1 MWDPDQYIRYADLR
15 LRPAIDLL
23 TRIDL
28 QSPRR
33 IVDLGCGVGN
43 VTQMIAKRWPRAE
56 LTGVDSSREMLAR
69 ARELPDEIEWVQAD
83 IANWSPTAPFDLVFS
98 NAALHFVDDA
108 HERLLPKLLEFLT
121 PGGVL
126 AIQMPRNFGEPSHTL
141 MYDAARQ
148 GPWRDQLEPLLR
160 PTPVA
165 EPDHY
170 YDILNPDVASLDIWE
185 TVYLQVLEGDDPIAE
200 WTGATWGKPLLE
212 ALDPNDRQAYEADYK
227 KRLRA
232 AYPQRSD
239 GTTLFP
245 FRRLFIIATR

>member
-1 MWDPDQYIRYADLR
+1 MWDPDQYIRYTDLR

-23 TRIDL
+23 TRIEL

-43 VTQMIAKRWPRAE
+43 VTQMIASRWPEAE
-56 LTGVDSSREMLAR
+56 LTGVDSSPEMLSR
-69 ARELPDEIEWVQAD
+69 ARQLPDDIDWVQAD
-83 IANWSPTAPFDLVFS
+83 IATWNPTAPLDLVFS
-98 NAALHFVDDA
+98 NAALHFVDDE
-108 HERLLPKLLEFLT
+108 HERLLPKLLESVT

-141 MYDAARQ
+141 MYEAARE
-148 GPWRDQLEPLLR
+148 GPWRDQLQPLLR

-165 EPDHY
+165 EPEHY
-170 YDILNPDVASLDIWE
+170 YDILTSCTSSLEIWE
-185 TVYLQVLEGDDPIAE
+185 TVYLQILEGEDPIAA

-212 ALDPNDRQAYEADYK
+212 ALDDDDRQAYESDYK

-232 AYPQRSD
+232 AYPRRSD

-245 FRRLFIIATR
+245 FRRLFIVASR

>member
-23 TRIDL
+23 MRIDL

-43 VTQMIAKRWPRAE
+43 VTQMIANRWPEAD
-56 LTGVDSSREMLAR
+56 LTGVDSSPEMLSR
-69 ARELPDEIEWVQAD
+69 ARELPDDIDWAQAD
-83 IANWSPTAPFDLVFS
+83 IATWSPTAPLDLVFS
-98 NAALHFVDDA
+98 NAALHFVDDE
-108 HERLLPKLLEFLT
+108 HEHLLPKLLHFVT

-141 MYDAARQ
+141 MVEAARE
-148 GPWRDQLEPLLR
+148 GPWRDQLQPLLR
-160 PTPVA
+160 PIPVA
-165 EPDHY
+165 EPEHY
-170 YDILNPDVASLDIWE
+170 YDILAPRTSSLDIWE
-185 TVYLQVLEGDDPIAE
+185 TVYLQMLTGDDPIAE

-212 ALDPNDRQAYEADYK
+212 ALHDDDRKAYEADYK
-227 KRLRA
+227 QRLRA
-232 AYPQRSD
+232 AYPRRSD

-245 FRRLFIIATR
+245 FRRLFIIAIR